1 MSRKTDLI
9 IAFDGPAASGKGTL
23 ASVIAADCGLPM
35 LDTGLIYRA
44 VGWLRARQG
53 VALEDVAALA
63 AIARN
68 LHTRTLENPDLRGR
82 EAGEWASQVA
92 AIPDVREA
100 LKQFQI
106 DFAHQPGGAVLD
118 GRDIGTVIAPDATVK
133 IFVTAAPE
141 VRAHRR
147 WLQLVKADP
156 ALKFETV
163 LDDIRLRDA
172 RDSSRS
178 SAPLEMAQDAVLLDT
193 TDLGIEAAIEHAR
206 RIVKDRRGPE
216 ATRLRG

>member
-1 MSRKTDLI
+1 MTSSFI

-23 ASVIAADCGLPM
+23 ASVIAADDDLPM

-44 VGWLRARQG
+44 VGWLRAQRDMP
-53 VALEDVAALA
+53 LSDVAALS

-68 LHTRTLENPDLRGR
+68 LDIKTLENPDLRGR

-92 AIPDVREA
+92 AIPEVRAA

-118 GRDIGTVIAPDATVK
+118 GRDIGTVIAPDAPVK

-156 ALKFETV
+156 ALTFETV
-163 LDDIRLRDA
+163 LEDIRLRDA
-172 RDSSRS
+172 RDSSRA
-178 SAPLEMAQDAVLLDT
+178 SAPLEMAKDAVLLDT

-206 RIVKDRRGPE
+206 RIVKDRRGSF
-216 ATRLRG
+216 